1 MYCANMLTSTNP
13 NSLHFHYLICPLE
26 FWTWLRKKIL
36 NKFFTYD
43 SNFNGCA
50 LKNVSFFFLHFPLVN
65 ISYIFMGENLNSIYL
80 TKKKKRVTF
89 LMGVLPVNSS
99 SWGREEGEMFDS
111 KNCKKKRILLLSVAV

>member
-50 LKNVSFFFLHFPLVN
+50 LKNVSFFLLHFPLVN

-80 TKKKKRVTF
+80 TKKKKGDFFNGCASSEFF
-89 LMGVLPVNSS
+89 LLGQRGGGNV
-99 SWGREEGEMFDS
+99 RQ
-111 KNCKKKRILLLSVAV
+111 